1 MLRHAEQLLVGAG
14 DKPVRFS
21 DIFESAGV
29 SRGSAYRIY
38 NGMDDLLQDLA
49 GEWLHNFVT
58 YLGFEDPPEP
68 PERWMDLS
76 DYLVERASRYWNQT
90 ADTLKVMPGMR
101 ASSQASYRAAARELN
116 ECIAALF
123 DRYFDM
129 PHIPA
134 WQHKISFYTQICDV
148 AFTDAIRSTGH
159 IDEARTAEARALC
172 RTQLSFYLP
181 TDLPPRPR
189 A

>member
-58 YLGFEDPPEP
+58 YLGWEDPPER

-90 ADTLKVMPGMR
+90 AETLQVMPGMR
-101 ASSQASYRAAARELN
+101 ASSQASYRAAARELSDS
-116 ECIAALF
+116 IAALF
-123 DRYFDM
+123 DRYFEM

-134 WQHKISFYTQICDV
+134 WRHKIGFYTQICDV
-148 AFTDAIRSTGH
+148 AFTDAVRATGY
-159 IDEARTAEARALC
+159 IDEARITETQALC

-181 TDLPPRPR
+181 SDLPPREQG
-189 A
+189 